1 LLGEHTDA
9 LLSELCGVDPDEI
22 RRMRDDGV
30 V

>member
-9 LLSELCGVDPDEI
+9 LLNELCGVAPEELQ
-22 RRMRDDGV
+22 RLRDDGV